1 MSLKIPAT
9 NVYCQNFKRQQ
20 AFLINTV
27 IVYLQQLFGKTRKS
41 TNHLDKLIGTP
52 FGYNQKYRSCYL
64 EQVLFEDFEMITFYQ
79 FWEMKIQKLMILE
92 HKTPADVHSGN

>member
-27 IVYLQQLFGKTRKS
+27 IVYIQQLFGKTRKS

-52 FGYNQKYRSCYL
+52 FGYNQ
-64 EQVLFEDFEMITFYQ
+64 
-79 FWEMKIQKLMILE
+79 
-92 HKTPADVHSGN
+92 